1 MCSSDLSYLGKEP
14 HFCIRIKDIAGA
26 CLPVESVCACPALI
40 SALCCNLFLSCPWFF
55 GFVLMDTDLLRVP
68 PRPEVLDGVSG
79 GLSTL
84 KSLFPYVWRFKT
96 RVVLALSCLLL
107 AKVATVMMPIYLK
120 QVIDAL
126 SLPATALMLPVAALL
141 GYGAVRL
148 ASSAFGEIRDAL
160 FARVTQGSVRLIAN
174 HVFRHLLD
182 LSLRFHTERQTGGLS
197 RDIERG
203 TKGVSFLLNFLVFNI
218 LPTLLEIALV
228 CGILLWRYDWAFA
241 AVTLGTIAAYIVFTL
256 LVTERRMRYRRAM
269 NDLDSRANSRAIDAL
284 LNYETVKYFGN
295 EDYEINR
302 YDQNMGQ
309 WVQAAVRNQVSL
321 NLLNIGQASIISVG
335 VTALLFMSAQG
346 VLAGTMTVG
355 DVVLVS
361 AFLTQLYAPLNFL
374 GFVYREIKNSL
385 ADMERLFSLL
395 RRKQEVK
402 DAPNAQVLSCEQ
414 AGVRFENVSFAYDS
428 RRKVIQNLS
437 FEIPAGKTVAVV
449 GSSGAGKS
457 TLSRL
462 LFRFYDV
469 TEGRILFNDRELRE
483 WTQESLRR
491 HIGIVPQDTVL
502 FNDTILHNIAYG
514 RPEASKEQIVAAAR
528 AASIHDFIES
538 LPDGYETVV
547 GERGLKLSGGEK
559 QRVAIART
567 LLKNPPVLILDEA
580 TSALDTRTER
590 AIQAELN
597 EIARDR
603 TTLIIAHRLST
614 ITDADLILVLERGQI
629 VEQGTHSELL
639 ALDGAYARMW
649 NIQQSLEG

>member
-1 MCSSDLSYLGKEP
+1 ML
-14 HFCIRIKDIAGA
+14 
-26 CLPVESVCACPALI
+26 
-40 SALCCNLFLSCPWFF
+40 
-55 GFVLMDTDLLRVP
+55 VP
-68 PRPEVLDGVSG
+68 PRPPSLDGASG
-79 GLSTL
+79 SFGTL
-84 KSLFPYVWRFKT
+84 KSLFPYVWRFKK
-96 RVVLALSCLLL
+96 RVMLALACLVL

-120 QVIDAL
+120 QVVDAL

-141 GYGAVRL
+141 GYGFVRL
-148 ASSAFGEIRDAL
+148 ASSALGELRDAL

-174 HVFRHLLD
+174 HVFRHLLG

-203 TKGVSFLLNFLVFNI
+203 TKGISFLLNFLVFNI

-228 CGILLWRYDWAFA
+228 CGILLWRYDWDFA
-241 AVTLGTIAAYIVFTL
+241 LVTLGTIACYIVFTL
-256 LVTERRMRYRRAM
+256 VVTEWRMRYRRAM
-269 NDLDSRANSRAIDAL
+269 NELDSRANSRAIDAL

-295 EDYEINR
+295 EHYEMSR

-309 WVQAAVRNQVSL
+309 WVDAAVRNQVSL
-321 NLLNIGQASIISVG
+321 NLLNMGQAAIISVG

-385 ADMERLFSLL
+385 ADMERMFALL
-395 RRKQEVK
+395 RREQEVR
-402 DAPNAQVLSCEQ
+402 DAPQARELSCTQ
-414 AGVRFENVSFAYDS
+414 ASVRFEDVSFAYDA
-428 RRKVIQNLS
+428 RRTVIEHLS
-437 FEIPAGKTVAVV
+437 FDIPAGHTVAVV

-469 TEGRILFNDRELRE
+469 TAGRILVNDVDIRE
-483 WTQESLRR
+483 WTQESLRG

-514 RPEASKEQIVAAAR
+514 RPQAGREEIVAAAR
-528 AASIHDFIES
+528 AASIHDFILS
-538 LPDGYETVV
+538 LPDGYDTVV

-567 LLKNPPVLILDEA
+567 LLKNPPVLIFDEA

-590 AIQAELN
+590 AIQSQLSD
-597 EIARDR
+597 IARNR

-614 ITDADLILVLERGQI
+614 ITDADRILVLEHGRI
-629 VEQGTHSELL
+629 AEQGTHTELL
-639 ALDGAYARMW
+639 ERQGLYARMW
-649 NIQQSLEG
+649 HIQQSL

>member
-1 MCSSDLSYLGKEP
+1 MLAL
-14 HFCIRIKDIAGA
+14 A
-26 CLPVESVCACPALI
+26 CLV
-40 SALCCNLFLSCPWFF
+40 
-55 GFVLMDTDLLRVP
+55 
-68 PRPEVLDGVSG
+68 
-79 GLSTL
+79 
-84 KSLFPYVWRFKT
+84 
-96 RVVLALSCLLL
+96 L

-120 QVIDAL
+120 QVVDAL

-141 GYGAVRL
+141 GYGFVRL
-148 ASSAFGEIRDAL
+148 ASSALGELRDAL

-174 HVFRHLLD
+174 HVFRHLLG

-203 TKGVSFLLNFLVFNI
+203 TKGISFLLNFLVFNI

-228 CGILLWRYDWAFA
+228 CGILLWRYDWDFA
-241 AVTLGTIAAYIVFTL
+241 LVTLGTIACYIVFTL
-256 LVTERRMRYRRAM
+256 VVTEWRMRYRRAM
-269 NDLDSRANSRAIDAL
+269 NELDSRANSRAIDAL

-295 EDYEINR
+295 EHYEMSR

-309 WVQAAVRNQVSL
+309 WVDAAVRNQVSL
-321 NLLNIGQASIISVG
+321 NLLNMGQAAIISVG

-385 ADMERLFSLL
+385 ADMERMFALL
-395 RRKQEVK
+395 RREQEVR
-402 DAPNAQVLSCEQ
+402 DAPQARELSCTQ
-414 AGVRFENVSFAYDS
+414 ASVRFEDVSFAYDA
-428 RRKVIQNLS
+428 RRTVIEHLS
-437 FEIPAGKTVAVV
+437 FDIPAGHTVAVV

-469 TEGRILFNDRELRE
+469 TAGRILVNDVDIRE
-483 WTQESLRR
+483 WTQESLRG

-514 RPEASKEQIVAAAR
+514 RPQAGREEIVAAAR
-528 AASIHDFIES
+528 AASIHDFILS
-538 LPDGYETVV
+538 LPDGYDTVV

-567 LLKNPPVLILDEA
+567 LLKNPPVLIFDEA

-590 AIQAELN
+590 AIQSQLSD
-597 EIARDR
+597 IARNR

-614 ITDADLILVLERGQI
+614 ITDADRILVLEHGRI
-629 VEQGTHSELL
+629 AEQGTHTELL
-639 ALDGAYARMW
+639 ERQGLYARMW
-649 NIQQSLEG
+649 HIQQSL

>member
-1 MCSSDLSYLGKEP
+1 M
-14 HFCIRIKDIAGA
+14 
-26 CLPVESVCACPALI
+26 
-40 SALCCNLFLSCPWFF
+40 LF
-55 GFVLMDTDLLRVP
+55 DTDLLRVP

-126 SLPATALMLPVAALL
+126 SLPATALMLPIAALL

-148 ASSAFGEIRDAL
+148 ASSALGEIRDAL

-228 CGILLWRYDWAFA
+228 CGILLWRYEWAFA

-321 NLLNIGQASIISVG
+321 NLLNIGQASIISIG

-395 RRKQEVK
+395 RRKQEVS
-402 DAPNAQVLSCEQ
+402 DSPNAQVLSCEQ

-469 TEGRILFNDRELRE
+469 SEGRILLNDRELRD

-514 RPEASKEQIVAAAR
+514 RPDASKEQIVAAAR
-528 AASIHDFIES
+528 AASIHDFILS

-590 AIQAELN
+590 AIQSELN

-629 VEQGTHSELL
+629 VEQGTHAELL
-639 ALDGAYARMW
+639 ARDGAYARMW
-649 NIQQSLEG
+649 NIQQSLQG